1 MKKVLSVVVALAM
14 VLAMAIPGFA
24 MQIGTTVPT
33 EHNVT
38 VNYNDGGFV
47 LVNGKICADGAQFKI
62 DRFGEIDLGVYL
74 ENGYHLD
81 SITVNGV
88 DVTDEYVN
96 GNLKI
101 KDIVTDT
108 YIDVTF
114 EKCSDDPND
123 QCKKTD
129 MEGTVYLGNEEKKE
143 EIKGAT
149 LSFDFGSATATTDND
164 GRYKVDDISEGKH
177 FVTISKDGEVLANTS
192 FVIVMTDD
200 NDKVVLTE
208 AEDGTQ
214 VVLVPTGTEVI
225 YLDFYIADN
234 DGNGIPDQDPD
245 KTDPGDPNSP
255 DPVDPDG
262 PGDVIY
268 DPDDDGDGILDK
280 DDPDHPNRD
289 TDGDGIPDKY
299 DPDDDND
306 GIPDKEDPDDDN
318 DGIPDE
324 QDPDHPNRD
333 TDGDGIPD
341 KEDKDDD
348 NDGLPDGDEYDDDD
362 FTDTDGD
369 GTPDK
374 DDDDDDNDGIPDAED
389 PDKDGDGHVDDYD
402 GGDKDKDDDGVVIE
416 IGGPKED
423 APIIPIPDTLAE
435 FFENPVAMGSV
446 MALSLFLFI
455 IILFKRK
462 KDEEEEEQPA
472 V

>member
-14 VLAMAIPGFA
+14 IIAMAIPGFA

-38 VNYNDGGFV
+38 INYNDGGFV

-62 DRFGEIDLGVYL
+62 DRFGEIDLSVYL

-129 MEGTVYLGNEEKKE
+129 IEGTVYLGDKEQRE
-143 EIKGAT
+143 EIKGAQM
-149 LSFDFGSATATTDND
+149 SFDFGSVTTTTDND

-214 VVLVPTGTEVI
+214 VVLVPTGTEVV
-225 YLDFYIADN
+225 YLDFYIVDK

-268 DPDDDGDGILDK
+268 DPDDDGDGIPDK
-280 DDPDHPNRD
+280 KDPDHPDRE
-289 TDGDGIPDKY
+289 TDDEGKPDK
-299 DPDDDND
+299 
-306 GIPDKEDPDDDN
+306 
-318 DGIPDE
+318 
-324 QDPDHPNRD
+324 
-333 TDGDGIPD
+333 
-341 KEDKDDD
+341 
-348 NDGLPDGDEYDDDD
+348 
-362 FTDTDGD
+362 
-369 GTPDK
+369 
-374 DDDDDDNDGIPDAED
+374 
-389 PDKDGDGHVDDYD
+389 
-402 GGDKDKDDDGVVIE
+402 
-416 IGGPKED
+416 
-423 APIIPIPDTLAE
+423 
-435 FFENPVAMGSV
+435 
-446 MALSLFLFI
+446 
-455 IILFKRK
+455 
-462 KDEEEEEQPA
+462 
-472 V
+472 